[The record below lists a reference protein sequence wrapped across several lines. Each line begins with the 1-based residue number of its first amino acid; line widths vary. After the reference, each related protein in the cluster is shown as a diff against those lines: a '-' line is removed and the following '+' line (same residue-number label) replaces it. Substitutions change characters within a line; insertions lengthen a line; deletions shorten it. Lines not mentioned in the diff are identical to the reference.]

1 MAGLALPQEQRRLGV
16 CRPLEIYSEDQDS
29 SQADCRIGQKPLA
42 NTYIPIDNKSGE
54 IVAIRV
60 FSPLMIFGVIL
71 ACYAMFGIMTLF
83 EPNFSYGNNEFWPV
97 FGGIGGV
104 GVIFFL
110 KNLIA
115 PLMLAIT
122 LAWGVFQ
129 FAVNDVWSLV
139 PIYAFFLE
147 ALLFWAPDWVQIG
160 YIWVSLVAFVA
171 SSLTTFT

>member
-1 MAGLALPQEQRRLGV
+1 MDVFFQ
-16 CRPLEIYSEDQDS
+16 IF
-29 SQADCRIGQKPLA
+29 IGFICLVILFGGGFWTFA
-42 NTYIPIDNKSGE
+42 SYVIPIENGNRE
-54 IVAIRV
+54 MVAFRA
-60 FSPLMIFGVIL
+60 FSPLVIFGVIL
-71 ACYAMFGIMTLF
+71 ACYGMFGIMTLF

-97 FGGIGGV
+97 FGGIAGV

-115 PLMLAIT
+115 PMMLAIT

-129 FAVNDVWSLV
+129 FAINDVWSLV
-139 PIYAFFLE
+139 PIYAFILE
-147 ALLFWAPDWVQIG
+147 VLLFWAPDWVQIG